1 MRRHIA
7 IFTLGCVF
15 LAGCQSAHST
25 PAPTAKPVTMTVTT
39 TATRTV
45 TVSVTPSAAVS
56 TTTATRTQE
65 QEAGGL
71 SEDSEPYDGYSYED
85 DHEDDYDSGVG
96 GYYHSQPRSFM
107 HRNPG
112 NNVTPKLPS
121 QKRYNSTPNHS
132 GGSKSSG
139 GTSSGSGKS
148 SSGTGSGS
156 GRSSSG
162 GSSGGGSR
170 RR

>member
-1 MRRHIA
+1 MRRHAA

-25 PAPTAKPVTMTVTT
+25 PAPTAKPVTVTVTT

-45 TVSVTPSAAVS
+45 TISVTPSVSATAS
-56 TTTATRTQE
+56 TTTVPRTQE
-65 QEAGGL
+65 ADGSL
-71 SEDSEPYDGYSYED
+71 EDSEPYDGYSYED
-85 DHEDDYDSGVG
+85 DYEDDYDSGVG
-96 GYYHSQPRSFM
+96 GYYHSEPKLFM

-112 NNVTPKLPS
+112 NNVAPKIPS

-132 GGSKSSG
+132 DSSKSSG

>member
-1 MRRHIA
+1 MRRRIA
-7 IFTLGCVF
+7 IITLGCVF

-25 PAPTAKPVTMTVTT
+25 PAPKRVTVTMTT

-45 TVSVTPSAAVS
+45 TVSVTPSVAVS
-56 TTTATRTQE
+56 TTTVPRTQE
-65 QEAGGL
+65 GGGSL
-71 SEDSEPYDGYSYED
+71 EDSEPYDGYSYED
-85 DHEDDYDSGVG
+85 DYEDDYDSGVG
-96 GYYHSQPRSFM
+96 GYYRSEPKLFM

-112 NNVTPKLPS
+112 NNVVPKIPS

-132 GGSKSSG
+132 GGSKNSG
-139 GTSSGSGKS
+139 GTGSSSGKS

-162 GSSGGGSR
+162 GGGSR

>member
-1 MRRHIA
+1 MRRHAA

-25 PAPTAKPVTMTVTT
+25 PAPTAKPVTVTVTT

-45 TVSVTPSAAVS
+45 TVSVTPSVSATVS
-56 TTTATRTQE
+56 TTTVPRT
-65 QEAGGL
+65 QEAGGSL
-71 SEDSEPYDGYSYED
+71 EDSEPYDGYSYED
-85 DHEDDYDSGVG
+85 DYEDDYDSGVG
-96 GYYHSQPRSFM
+96 GYYRSEPKLFM

-112 NNVTPKLPS
+112 NNVAPKLPS

-132 GGSKSSG
+132 GDSKNSGGTGKSSSG
-139 GTSSGSGKS
+139 SGTSSGSG
-148 SSGTGSGS
+148 
-156 GRSSSG
+156 RNSSG

>member
-1 MRRHIA
+1 MRRHAA

-25 PAPTAKPVTMTVTT
+25 PAPTAKPVTVTVTT

-45 TVSVTPSAAVS
+45 TISATPSVSATVS
-56 TTTATRTQE
+56 TTTVPRTP
-65 QEAGGL
+65 EAGGSL
-71 SEDSEPYDGYSYED
+71 EDSEPYDGYSYED
-85 DHEDDYDSGVG
+85 DYEDDYDSGVG
-96 GYYHSQPRSFM
+96 GYYRSEPKLFM

-112 NNVTPKLPS
+112 NNVVPKIPS

-132 GGSKSSG
+132 GGSKNSG
-139 GTSSGSGKS
+139 GTGSSSGKS

-162 GSSGGGSR
+162 GGGSR

>member
-1 MRRHIA
+1 MRKHAA

-25 PAPTAKPVTMTVTT
+25 PAPTSKPVTVTVTT
-39 TATRTV
+39 TATHTV
-45 TVSVTPSAAVS
+45 TVSATPSVSATVS
-56 TTTATRTQE
+56 TTTVTRTQE
-65 QEAGGL
+65 AGGSL
-71 SEDSEPYDGYSYED
+71 EDSEPYDGYSYED
-85 DHEDDYDSGVG
+85 DYEDDYDSGVR
-96 GYYHSQPRSFM
+96 GYYRSEPKLFM

-112 NNVTPKLPS
+112 NNVAPKLPS

-139 GTSSGSGKS
+139 GT
-148 SSGTGSGS
+148 GS

-162 GSSGGGSR
+162 GGSR
-170 RR
+170 GGRRR

>member
-7 IFTLGCVF
+7 IIALGCVF

-25 PAPTAKPVTMTVTT
+25 PAPTPKPVTVTMTT

-45 TVSVTPSAAVS
+45 TVSATPSVSAMVS
-56 TTTATRTQE
+56 TTTVPRT
-65 QEAGGL
+65 QEAGGSL
-71 SEDSEPYDGYSYED
+71 EDSEPYDGYSYED
-85 DHEDDYDSGVG
+85 DYEDDYDSGVG
-96 GYYHSQPRSFM
+96 GYYHSQPWSFM

-112 NNVTPKLPS
+112 NNVVPKTPS

-132 GGSKSSG
+132 GGS
-139 GTSSGSGKS
+139 KS

>member
-1 MRRHIA
+1 MRRRIA
-7 IFTLGCVF
+7 IITLGGVF

-25 PAPTAKPVTMTVTT
+25 PAPTPKPVTVTMTT

-56 TTTATRTQE
+56 TTTVTRTQE
-65 QEAGGL
+65 GGGSL
-71 SEDSEPYDGYSYED
+71 EDSEPYDGYSYED
-85 DHEDDYDSGVG
+85 DYEDDYDSGVG
-96 GYYHSQPRSFM
+96 GYYRSEPKLFM

-112 NNVTPKLPS
+112 NNVVPKIPS

-132 GGSKSSG
+132 GGSKNSG
-139 GTSSGSGKS
+139 GT
-148 SSGTGSGS
+148 GS
-156 GRSSSG
+156 GRSSGG
-162 GSSGGGSR
+162 GSSGGGR

>member
-1 MRRHIA
+1 MRRHA
-7 IFTLGCVF
+7 AFFTLGCVF

-25 PAPTAKPVTMTVTT
+25 PAPTAKPVTVTVTT

-45 TVSVTPSAAVS
+45 TVSVTPSVSDAVS
-56 TTTATRTQE
+56 TTTVPRTP
-65 QEAGGL
+65 EAGGSL
-71 SEDSEPYDGYSYED
+71 EDSEPYDGYSYED
-85 DHEDDYDSGVG
+85 DYEDDYDSGVG
-96 GYYHSQPRSFM
+96 GYYRSEPKLFM

-112 NNVTPKLPS
+112 NNVVPKIPS

-132 GGSKSSG
+132 GGSKNSG
-139 GTSSGSGKS
+139 GTGSSSGKS

-162 GSSGGGSR
+162 GGGSR

>member
-1 MRRHIA
+1 MRRHAA

-25 PAPTAKPVTMTVTT
+25 PAPTAKPVTVTVTT

-45 TVSVTPSAAVS
+45 TISATPSVSATVS
-56 TTTATRTQE
+56 TTTVPRTP
-65 QEAGGL
+65 EAGGSL
-71 SEDSEPYDGYSYED
+71 EDSEPYDGYSYED
-85 DHEDDYDSGVG
+85 DYEDDYDSGVG
-96 GYYHSQPRSFM
+96 GYYRSEPKLFM
-107 HRNPG
+107 HRNQG
-112 NNVTPKLPS
+112 NNVVPKIPS

-132 GGSKSSG
+132 GGSKNSG
-139 GTSSGSGKS
+139 GTGSGRS

-162 GSSGGGSR
+162 GGGSR

>member
-1 MRRHIA
+1 MRRHAA

-25 PAPTAKPVTMTVTT
+25 PAPTAKPVAVTVTT

-45 TVSVTPSAAVS
+45 TVSVTPSVSATAS
-56 TTTATRTQE
+56 TTTVPRTQE

-85 DHEDDYDSGVG
+85 DYEDDYDSGVG
-96 GYYHSQPRSFM
+96 GYYRSEPKLFM

-112 NNVTPKLPS
+112 NNVAPKIPS

-132 GGSKSSG
+132 GG
-139 GTSSGSGKS
+139 T
-148 SSGTGSGS
+148 GS
-156 GRSSSG
+156 GRSSG
-162 GSSGGGSR
+162 GDGSR

>member
-1 MRRHIA
+1 MRRHAA

-25 PAPTAKPVTMTVTT
+25 PAPTAKPVTVTVTT

-45 TVSVTPSAAVS
+45 TVSVTPSVSATVS
-56 TTTATRTQE
+56 TTTVPRTP
-65 QEAGGL
+65 EAGGSL
-71 SEDSEPYDGYSYED
+71 EDSEPYDGYSYED
-85 DHEDDYDSGVG
+85 DYEDDYDSGVG
-96 GYYHSQPRSFM
+96 GYYRSEPKLFM

-112 NNVTPKLPS
+112 NNVVPKIPS

-132 GGSKSSG
+132 GGSKNSG
-139 GTSSGSGKS
+139 DT
-148 SSGTGSGS
+148 GS
-156 GRSSSG
+156 GRSSGG
-162 GSSGGGSR
+162 GSSRGGR

>member
-1 MRRHIA
+1 MRRHAA

-25 PAPTAKPVTMTVTT
+25 PAPTAKPVTVTVTT

-45 TVSVTPSAAVS
+45 TVSVTPSVS
-56 TTTATRTQE
+56 ATV
-65 QEAGGL
+65 
-71 SEDSEPYDGYSYED
+71 SEPKL
-85 DHEDDYDSGVG
+85 
-96 GYYHSQPRSFM
+96 FM

-112 NNVTPKLPS
+112 NNVVPKIPS

-132 GGSKSSG
+132 GGSKNSG
-139 GTSSGSGKS
+139 GT
-148 SSGTGSGS
+148 GS
-156 GRSSSG
+156 GRSSGG
-162 GSSGGGSR
+162 GSSGGGR

>member
-1 MRRHIA
+1 MRRHAA

-25 PAPTAKPVTMTVTT
+25 PAPTAKPVTVTVTT

-45 TVSVTPSAAVS
+45 TVSVTPSVSATVS
-56 TTTATRTQE
+56 TTTVPRT
-65 QEAGGL
+65 QEAGGSL
-71 SEDSEPYDGYSYED
+71 EDSEPYDGYSYED
-85 DHEDDYDSGVG
+85 DYDSGVG
-96 GYYHSQPRSFM
+96 GYYRSEPKLFM

-112 NNVTPKLPS
+112 NNVVPKIPS

-132 GGSKSSG
+132 GGSKNSG
-139 GTSSGSGKS
+139 GT
-148 SSGTGSGS
+148 GS
-156 GRSSSG
+156 GRSSGG
-162 GSSGGGSR
+162 GSSGGGR

>member
-1 MRRHIA
+1 MRRHAA

-25 PAPTAKPVTMTVTT
+25 PVPTSKPVTVTVTT

-45 TVSVTPSAAVS
+45 TISVTPSASATTS
-56 TTTATRTQE
+56 TTTVPRT
-65 QEAGGL
+65 QEAGGSL
-71 SEDSEPYDGYSYED
+71 EDSEPYDGYSYED
-85 DHEDDYDSGVG
+85 DYEDDYDSGVG
-96 GYYHSQPRSFM
+96 GYYRSEPKLFM

-112 NNVTPKLPS
+112 NNVVPKIPS

-132 GGSKSSG
+132 GSSKSSG

-162 GSSGGGSR
+162 GGSR

>member
-1 MRRHIA
+1 MRRRIA
-7 IFTLGCVF
+7 IITLGCVF

-25 PAPTAKPVTMTVTT
+25 PAPKRVTVTMTT

-45 TVSVTPSAAVS
+45 TVSVTPSVAVS
-56 TTTATRTQE
+56 TSTVTRTQE
-65 QEAGGL
+65 QEADGL

-85 DHEDDYDSGVG
+85 DYEDDYDSGVG
-96 GYYHSQPRSFM
+96 GYYRSEPKLFM

-112 NNVTPKLPS
+112 NNVVPKTPN

-139 GTSSGSGKS
+139 GSSGSGKS
-148 SSGTGSGS
+148 SSGTSSGS

>member
-1 MRRHIA
+1 
-7 IFTLGCVF
+7 
-15 LAGCQSAHST
+15 
-25 PAPTAKPVTMTVTT
+25 MTVTT

-45 TVSVTPSAAVS
+45 TVSATPSVSAAV
-56 TTTATRTQE
+56 TTTTVTRTQE
-65 QEAGGL
+65 AGGSL
-71 SEDSEPYDGYSYED
+71 EDSEPYDGYSYED
-85 DHEDDYDSGVG
+85 DYEDDYDSGVG
-96 GYYHSQPRSFM
+96 GYYRSEPKLFM

-112 NNVTPKLPS
+112 NNVAPKLPS

-132 GGSKSSG
+132 GGS
-139 GTSSGSGKS
+139 KS

>member
-96 GYYHSQPRSFM
+96 GYYRSEPKLFM

-112 NNVTPKLPS
+112 NNVVPKLPS
-121 QKRYNSTPNHS
+121 QKRYNSTPNHG
-132 GGSKSSG
+132 GGSKNSG
-139 GTSSGSGKS
+139 GT
-148 SSGTGSGS
+148 GS
-156 GRSSSG
+156 GRSS
-162 GSSGGGSR
+162 GGSR
-170 RR
+170 GGRRR

>member
-1 MRRHIA
+1 MLKHAA

-25 PAPTAKPVTMTVTT
+25 PAPTSKPVTVTVTT
-39 TATRTV
+39 TATHTV
-45 TVSVTPSAAVS
+45 TVSATPSVSATVS
-56 TTTATRTQE
+56 TTTVTRTQE
-65 QEAGGL
+65 AGGSL
-71 SEDSEPYDGYSYED
+71 EDSEPYDGYSYED
-85 DHEDDYDSGVG
+85 DYEDDYDSGVG
-96 GYYHSQPRSFM
+96 GYYRSEPKLFM

-112 NNVTPKLPS
+112 NNVAPKLPS

-139 GTSSGSGKS
+139 GT
-148 SSGTGSGS
+148 GS

-162 GSSGGGSR
+162 GGSR
-170 RR
+170 GGRRR

>member
-1 MRRHIA
+1 MRRHAA

-25 PAPTAKPVTMTVTT
+25 PAPTSKPVTVTVTT

-45 TVSVTPSAAVS
+45 TISVTPSAAVS
-56 TTTATRTQE
+56 MTTVTRTQE

-85 DHEDDYDSGVG
+85 DYEDDYDSGVG
-96 GYYHSQPRSFM
+96 GYYRSEPKLFM

-112 NNVTPKLPS
+112 NNVAPKLPS

-132 GGSKSSG
+132 GGSKNSG
-139 GTSSGSGKS
+139 DT
-148 SSGTGSGS
+148 GS
-156 GRSSSG
+156 GRSSG
-162 GSSGGGSR
+162 GGGSR
-170 RR
+170 GGRRR

>member
-1 MRRHIA
+1 MRRHAA

-25 PAPTAKPVTMTVTT
+25 PAPTAKPVTVTVTT

-45 TVSVTPSAAVS
+45 TISATPSVSATVS
-56 TTTATRTQE
+56 TTTVPRTP
-65 QEAGGL
+65 EAGGSL
-71 SEDSEPYDGYSYED
+71 EDSEPYDGYSYED
-85 DHEDDYDSGVG
+85 DYEDDYDSGVG
-96 GYYHSQPRSFM
+96 GYYRSEPKLFM

-112 NNVTPKLPS
+112 NNVVPKIPS

-132 GGSKSSG
+132 GGSKNNG
-139 GTSSGSGKS
+139 GTGSSSGKS

-162 GSSGGGSR
+162 GGGSR

>member
-1 MRRHIA
+1 MRRHAA

-25 PAPTAKPVTMTVTT
+25 PAPTAKPVTVTVTT

-45 TVSVTPSAAVS
+45 TVSVTPSVSDAVS
-56 TTTATRTQE
+56 TTTVPRTP
-65 QEAGGL
+65 EAGGSL
-71 SEDSEPYDGYSYED
+71 EDSEPYDGYSYED
-85 DHEDDYDSGVG
+85 DYEDDYDSGVG
-96 GYYHSQPRSFM
+96 GYYRSEPKLFM
-107 HRNPG
+107 HRSPG
-112 NNVTPKLPS
+112 NNVAPKLPS

-132 GGSKSSG
+132 GGSKNNG
-139 GTSSGSGKS
+139 GTGSSSGKS

-162 GSSGGGSR
+162 GGGSR